1 MRKSADLCAKP
12 MSGASENRSDRVPSV
27 GDPVNEVPEKSPDE
41 YCNARTTEDG
51 KFQGYCGEPAG
62 EGTDNDVGRCWKHGG
77 ASTGGKD
84 EEAVAEA
91 VEIGGANTRT
101 HGLTVDPHNYI
112 RTLDSAEEKQFVL
125 NVQSS
130 IEDRIERN
138 TGDLDFL
145 DQALANRVAV
155 MLHIACQAAEYAN
168 REGLFEQI
176 FTPDGQIEVEN
187 RMLDHIRQYNK
198 DLVRIL
204 RDIGATKDTQ
214 DELSATAM
222 WRSQLEDSE

>member
-1 MRKSADLCAKP
+1 
-12 MSGASENRSDRVPSV
+12 MSGASDTRSDREPKV
-27 GDPVNEVPEKSPDE
+27 GDPVNEVPERAPDE

-62 EGTDNDVGRCWKHGG
+62 EGTDKDAGRCWKHGG
-77 ASTGGKD
+77 LSTGPTGD
-84 EEAVAEA
+84 DLNL
-91 VEIGGANTRT
+91 VEPVT
-101 HGLTVDPHNYI
+101 HGLTVDPHNYT
-112 RTLDSAEEKQFVL
+112 RTLDTAEEKQFVL
-125 NVQSS
+125 NVQSAV
-130 IEDRIERN
+130 EDRIERN

-145 DQALANRVAV
+145 DKALANRVAV

-204 RDIGATKDTQ
+204 RDIGATKESGNDL
-214 DELSATAM
+214 DAIAM
-222 WRSQLEDSE
+222 WRSDLSGDE